1 MWVLHVLSHSMSS
14 FHMCGSGDS
23 EQGEAPGQPVRLCRL
38 FTAEGQWAK
47 GTTGEGGGADI
58 QPALC
63 LPSHATCFRAACN
76 QKSNHPIAH
85 QHSEW
90 FTRGQPVSCLRVG
103 CLSSPICSAFL
114 SPHCFP
120 LPSCHPYSQF
130 SIFFFF
136 SPCFFSPPRG
146 GGDGGGGDGGRSDG
160 GGRRGGGGGGV
171 AGKKGPSSPPV
182 DSATPAEVLNAAA

>member
-1 MWVLHVLSHSMSS
+1 MSS

-47 GTTGEGGGADI
+47 GTTGEGGGAEI

-76 QKSNHPIAH
+76 QKSNHPTAH

-114 SPHCFP
+114 SLTVSLFP
-120 LPSCHPYSQF
+120 AVTPILNSQF
-130 SIFFFF
+130 LFSFLPAF
-136 SPCFFSPPRG
+136 SPYLEVEVMVEVVMVVEVMVEVDVVEVEVELLERKAHPAPREFSH
-146 GGDGGGGDGGRSDG
+146 
-160 GGRRGGGGGGV
+160 
-171 AGKKGPSSPPV
+171 SS
-182 DSATPAEVLNAAA
+182 